1 MKIKKT
7 IAILLCASLLF
18 SAFGGAAF
26 AALLGDVNGDGKVD
40 PDDARTILRAAVK
53 LEPADEATAALM
65 DTDGDGA
72 LTAGDARLAL
82 RMTIGLE
89 PTVEYQPQEALQ
101 ARLPKTITVYE
112 IDYGTGDWHKKE
124 TRSYT
129 YENGYPVRISTYDF
143 NAEEGRTVTF
153 AYAFEDGVPTL
164 RKDFDPNG
172 FQTGEIEYNGG
183 SVYKIDKMSS
193 DGLFHGTQYYQYAN
207 RDAYFTFVLH
217 ENRYAASEEN
227 PGMTME
233 ETDSISVVSEN
244 GLLRSTTNT
253 GMYANWNDGEE
264 KVWQRFSGTYAASY
278 DADGIL
284 SQTDAYH
291 RVGPSGTEN
300 KFALTKENGSVVEAV
315 KLWKD
320 YATGEWTGQTK
331 FVFEYTDIE
340 TTPARFAAMINCT
353 LLGETNNYYYYFWY

>member
-1 MKIKKT
+1 MKTKKT
-7 IAILLCASLLF
+7 IALLLCAALLF
-18 SAFGGAAF
+18 SAFGGSAF
-26 AALLGDVNGDGKVD
+26 AALLGDVNGDGEVG
-40 PDDARTILRAAVK
+40 PDDARAILRAS
-53 LEPADEATAALM
+53 ADLDPVDDATAALM
-65 DTDGDGA
+65 DTNGDGA

-82 RMTIGLE
+82 RMSGRLE
-89 PTVEYQPQEALQ
+89 PTVEYRPQEALQ
-101 ARLPKTITVYE
+101 TRLPKTITVYE
-112 IDYGTGDWHKKE
+112 IDYETGDWYKKE
-124 TRSYT
+124 TRNYT
-129 YENGYPVRISTYDF
+129 YENGYPVSISTYDF

-153 AYAFEDGVPTL
+153 EYEFEDGVPTL
-164 RKDFDPNG
+164 RKDFDPDG
-172 FQTGEIEYNGG
+172 FQTGEIEYNDGRI
-183 SVYKIDKMSS
+183 YKIDKMSS

-233 ETDSISVVSEN
+233 ETDSISVVTEN

-264 KVWQRFSGTYAASY
+264 KVWQRFSGTYAAVY

-284 SQTDAYH
+284 TQTDAYH

-300 KFALTKENGSVVEAV
+300 KFELTKENGSVVEAV
-315 KLWKD
+315 RMWQD
-320 YATGEWTGQTK
+320 NATGKWTGESK
-331 FVFEYTDIE
+331 FEFEYTDIE

-353 LLGETNNYYYYFWY
+353 LLGETNNYYFHFWY

>member
-1 MKIKKT
+1 MKTKKT
-7 IAILLCASLLF
+7 IALLLCAVLLF
-18 SAFGGAAF
+18 SAFGGSAF
-26 AALLGDVNGDGKVD
+26 AALLGDANGDGQVG
-40 PDDARTILRAAVK
+40 PEDARTILRAAVK

-72 LTAGDARLAL
+72 LTPGDARLAL
-82 RMTIGLE
+82 RMAIGLE
-89 PTVEYQPQEALQ
+89 PTAEVPPQEALQ
-101 ARLPKTITVYE
+101 TRLPKTITVYE
-112 IDYGTGDWHKKE
+112 IDYETGDWYKKE
-124 TRSYT
+124 TRDYT
-129 YENGYPVRISTYDF
+129 YENGYPVSITTYDF

-153 AYAFEDGVPTL
+153 TYEFEDGVPTL
-164 RKDFDPNG
+164 RKDFDPDG
-172 FQTGEIEYNGG
+172 FQTAEVEYNEGRI
-183 SVYKIDKMSS
+183 YKVDKMNS
-193 DGLFHGTQYYQYAN
+193 DGLYHGTQYYQFAN

-217 ENRYAASEEN
+217 ENRYAAFEEN

-233 ETDSISVVSEN
+233 ETDSISVVTEN

-320 YATGEWTGQTK
+320 YATGEWTGETK
-331 FVFEYTDIE
+331 FEFEYTDIG

-353 LLGETNNYYYYFWY
+353 MLGETNNYYFYFWY